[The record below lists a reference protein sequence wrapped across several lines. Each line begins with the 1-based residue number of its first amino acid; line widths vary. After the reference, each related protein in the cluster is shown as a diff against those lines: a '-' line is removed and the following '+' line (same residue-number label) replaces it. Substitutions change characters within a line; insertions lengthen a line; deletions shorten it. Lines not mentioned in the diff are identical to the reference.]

1 MKPLEQTFMTE
12 YDTHLYGPEVEQPE
26 FTKVSPVMQEIAKG
40 GEQLRMDVTDKPVE
54 SAYALGKGAVAGAA
68 GLPGDI
74 ISIVRGVADLVTKPE
89 GMSKLEAF
97 LGGMGKG
104 TGLPTT
110 EDVQSF
116 LNQFFPQPST
126 SAAET
131 TGELLAPGGYIK
143 AGKSMAKAGKKALAK
158 IPKET
163 RIKYDANG
171 KRVAQ

>member
-12 YDTHLYGPEVEQPE
+12 YDTHIYGPEVEQPE
-26 FTKVSPVMQEIAKG
+26 FTKISPVMQGIAEG
-40 GEQLRMDVTDKPVE
+40 GEQLRMDVTDNPAE

-74 ISIVRGVADLVTKPE
+74 ISIIRGVADLVTKPE

-97 LGGMGKG
+97 LGGMEKG

-116 LNQFFPQPST
+116 LNQFLPKPST
-126 SAAET
+126 GAAEM

-143 AGKSMAKAGKKALAK
+143 AGKTAAKTVKKATTKVAK
-158 IPKET
+158 
-163 RIKYDANG
+163 
-171 KRVAQ
+171 